1 MKRNRA
7 KRRMRAMFLEFSTQL
22 KSGTYIFVAKAGL
35 FEKSHLQLQKDFQKV
50 LFRAKTFA

>member
-1 MKRNRA
+1 
-7 KRRMRAMFLEFSTQL
+7 MFLAFSPQL

-35 FEKSHLQLQKDFQKV
+35 FERSHAQLQKDFQKV